1 VSGNVAAP
9 FVGLRHITTH
19 ASLIHTAG
27 MAHLFLQ
34 VGLCVA
40 LAFFPAERVTR
51 LVALAGAALAVFG
64 GVLIYASFDSYA
76 RVFVWM
82 PLGIW
87 LWALQ
92 SGRRW
97 PMGFLAPWALWPA
110 VALLQ
115 AWRMT

>member
-1 VSGNVAAP
+1 
-9 FVGLRHITTH
+9 
-19 ASLIHTAG
+19 
-27 MAHLFLQ
+27 MM
-34 VGLCVA
+34 
-40 LAFFPAERVTR
+40 
-51 LVALAGAALAVFG
+51 FG